1 VFIALSHNSIGRVR
15 NSCFIHHQSGLYD
28 YTEKSS
34 STSHRTPTPLCI
46 HGQAC
51 LHLVQVGCDVGELAL
66 LELGLPEDGVGV
78 VEAVLDPALL
88 LDVVQVDVTT

>member
-1 VFIALSHNSIGRVR
+1 VQFKRVEKC
-15 NSCFIHHQSGLYD
+15 CFIYHQSGLYD
-28 YTEKSS
+28 YIEKSS
-34 STSHRTPTPLCI
+34 STSHITPIPLCI
-46 HGQAC
+46 HAQAC

-88 LDVVQVDVTT
+88 LDVVQIDVTT